1 MMLSVFAHTDHLP
14 AVRAAIATEPRLDE
28 LVVVQD
34 QSPAGAHLLVDERG
48 IGCPLDWFNDL
59 PPYLLPMPMA
69 FSPGH
74 LLGLVMVR
82 LGNYAR
88 AYELLA
94 GSPELLAEVDLLNR
108 LQHGAELPPDLEEG
122 WREGGEGL
130 PAFRAAHN
138 RAVLGHY
145 GVWAEAPA
153 LAPVKQSYEQA
164 LRLAPNDELRAFSAR
179 HYASLLLD
187 NGELAAAGALLDRAI
202 AYALSDEAKF
212 TLMDVQYHAWL
223 AQLTVPYDEAL
234 MDRVKNTL
242 WQVLQFYEKQGKTVQ
257 VGLLLT
263 DAAQVANMAQSF
275 AESLGYINRA
285 VQIFGQE
292 EVPELLGNALL
303 RKGTLLYTWA
313 QNGQPQ
319 FYRPA
324 MEAYQEALKVFT
336 KEVAPDIF
344 ADIHHNLGVIYSE
357 IPDEIK
363 KKSIWASLSTTSFR
377 EALKYYTKA
386 EFPYEYAMIC
396 NSYGNAFTKYP
407 PAVKSD
413 NFARALEQYDEALRI
428 RTAAELPYERAIT
441 LLNYLEAAWFVSQG
455 DDQLDPA
462 FYAGL
467 VAKAQEVKHLVT
479 DPALLAEADRHLAKL
494 AEAEQAVAGQ
504 S

>member
-1 MMLSVFAHTDHLP
+1 MLLVFAHTDLLL
-14 AVRAAIATEPRLDE
+14 AVKAAIAAEPRLNE
-28 LVVVQD
+28 LVAVQD
-34 QSPAGAHLLVDERG
+34 QLPTGAHLLVDEQG
-48 IGCPLDWFNDL
+48 IGFPPDWFSDL
-59 PPYLLPMPMA
+59 PPYLLPLPVA

-108 LQHGAELPPDLEEG
+108 LQFGAELPPGLDEG
-122 WREGGEGL
+122 WREGGQGE
-130 PAFRAAHN
+130 AAYRAAHN

-145 GVWAEAPA
+145 GAWAEAPA
-153 LAPVKQSYEQA
+153 LAPVKQGYEQA
-164 LRLAPNDELRAFSAR
+164 LQLAPTDELRAFSAKQ
-179 HYASLLLD
+179 YASLLLD
-187 NGELAAAGALLDRAI
+187 NGELAAAGAVLERAGSPT
-202 AYALSDEAKF
+202 LSDQARF
-212 TLMDVQYHAWL
+212 ALLDVQYHVWL
-223 AQLTVPYDEAL
+223 AQLTVPYDPAL
-234 MDRVKNTL
+234 MDRVKDAL
-242 WQVLQFYEKQGKTVQ
+242 WQVLQFYEKQGRPVQ

-285 VQIFGQE
+285 VQLFDQE

-336 KEVAPDIF
+336 KEAAPDIF
-344 ADIHHNLGVIYSE
+344 ADVHHNLGVIYSE

-377 EALKYYTKA
+377 QALKYYNQA

-413 NFARALEQYDEALRI
+413 NFARALEQYDEALHI
-428 RTAAELPYERAIT
+428 RTAADLPYERAIT
-441 LLNYLEAAWFVSQG
+441 LLNYLEAAWFVGQG
-455 DDQLDPA
+455 DEQLDA
-462 FYAGL
+462 QFHANL
-467 VAKAQEVKHLVT
+467 VAKALEVKQLVT
-479 DPALLAEADRHLAKL
+479 DPSLLADADRHLAKL
-494 AEAEQAVAGQ
+494 AEAAPAVAGQ
-504 S
+504 A